1 MSTIRL
7 LIKKFFLSLIVIYQK
22 CISPLFPSC
31 CRFYPTCSNYAIT
44 AFKEYN
50 ILNALRLI
58 FKRVIKCRP
67 GGPYG
72 YDPVPKP

>member
-1 MSTIRL
+1 MNIIRSIIKSFFLL
-7 LIKKFFLSLIVIYQK
+7 LINIYQK
-22 CISPLFPSC
+22 YVSPLFPSC

-44 AFKEYN
+44 ALKEYN
-50 ILNALRLI
+50 ILSALVLI
-58 FKRVIKCRP
+58 FKRIIKCRP